1 MKACKLEI
9 ANSKMQAATLSIAEQ
24 AKITRVGL
32 VERLVFLS
40 ALVEF

>member
-9 ANSKMQAATLSIAEQ
+9 ANSKMQVTLNIAEQ
-24 AKITRVGL
+24 AIITRVGL